1 LADDVLG
8 EVLTLPY
15 NDQKAVERL
24 LTAHGRGL
32 AALIVDPLSNR
43 AGFPLPR
50 AGFLPFLREITRD
63 LGIVLVYDE
72 VISFRVAHGGAQ
84 AKYGGAPDLT
94 AFGKIMGGGL
104 PVGAVGGRDAI
115 MGLLDPRRG
124 APVVAS
130 GGTSSGN
137 PLTMAAGLAAMELLT
152 SDVYDRLD
160 GLGRRLRTQA
170 TEAFADAGVPGQLT
184 GDGSLFRILLTATP
198 VTDYRGSLA
207 AALPAAQ
214 MLRLH
219 RHLLDEGVIVSH
231 TGLGALSTPM
241 SEAEVDRF
249 VEALRRA
256 LKRLREE
263 A

>member
-1 LADDVLG
+1 
-8 EVLTLPY
+8 
-15 NDQKAVERL
+15 
-24 LTAHGRGL
+24 
-32 AALIVDPLSNR
+32 
-43 AGFPLPR
+43 
-50 AGFLPFLREITRD
+50 

-124 APVVAS
+124 APVVA
-130 GGTSSGN
+130 
-137 PLTMAAGLAAMELLT
+137 
-152 SDVYDRLD
+152 
-160 GLGRRLRTQA
+160 LRTQA